1 MGSEECNSNTSWRTG
16 KLSIN
21 SKQSGIAGSISG
33 CPSGVQV
40 SFQQII
46 SEEMH
51 LPLESRRVLSRYP
64 QALSDMEVNTIDE
77 FKHRNGRETLMEFS
91 CLFFLNETTL
101 YSPSVSLHHSL
112 VIVS

>member
-21 SKQSGIAGSISG
+21 SEQCRITGSISG
-33 CPSGVQV
+33 CSSGVQV

-46 SEEMH
+46 NEEMY
-51 LPLESRRVLSRYP
+51 LPSESRRVLSGYL

-77 FKHRNGRETLMEFS
+77 LKHRIGRETLMEFS
-91 CLFFLNETTL
+91 CLFFLE
-101 YSPSVSLHHSL
+101 
-112 VIVS
+112 